1 MPVCSGLPTVCPL
14 LSTRVAVT
22 ERPRADH
29 SADAHCFDAVLVG
42 RALLRLP
49 AHKLAKHAHNDC
61 NQVHARAADAPPA
74 LVGFFSASSSSSTR
88 SNRRDCRQRIPIDE
102 HQ

>member
-1 MPVCSGLPTVCPL
+1 MRVCSGLPTVCPL

-22 ERPRADH
+22 EGARADH

-61 NQVHARAADAPPA
+61 NQVHAPTRFLSPLPSPLSSA
-74 LVGFFSASSSSSTR
+74 LVGLLLPAAAAVDSIESS
-88 SNRRDCRQRIPIDE
+88 
-102 HQ
+102 